1 MPFVAA
7 TPTITVT
14 THRYIMHFH
23 ATQASKIL
31 TFAHFLIISTL
42 CLLMLG
48 VVQSQSA
55 KFTSVVTVDVSMS
68 AETEGKRHFPMPF
81 LVKAQL

>member
-1 MPFVAA
+1 
-7 TPTITVT
+7 
-14 THRYIMHFH
+14 
-23 ATQASKIL
+23 
-31 TFAHFLIISTL
+31 
-42 CLLMLG
+42 MLG
-48 VVQSQSA
+48 VVQSA

>member
-48 VVQSQSA
+48 VVQSA

-68 AETEGKRHFPMPF
+68 AETEGKRHYPMPF